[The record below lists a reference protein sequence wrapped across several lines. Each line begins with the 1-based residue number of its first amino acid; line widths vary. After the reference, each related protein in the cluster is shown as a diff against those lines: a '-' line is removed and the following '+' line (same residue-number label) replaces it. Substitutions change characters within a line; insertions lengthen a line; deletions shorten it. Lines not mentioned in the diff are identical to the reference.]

1 MTDSASVS
9 VVVPV
14 YNGAPSLPELVSRI
28 EAVSRA
34 NPGLNFT
41 EVILVDDAS
50 RDDSWAVIE
59 RIAEENPMVHGVA
72 LARNFGQHA
81 ALLAG
86 ILASTGDVIVT
97 MDDDLQHLPE
107 EIPRLV
113 DGLIP
118 GVDLVYGRSI
128 EEEHGVCRNLSSKA
142 AKWAV
147 SAAAGSE
154 VARLTSGFRAFRG
167 WMRPGLGLQS
177 SPYVSLDVMLSW
189 MTDRVIPVPVVMQ
202 PRQHGQSNYTFGR
215 LLRYALTMLFGFS
228 TLPLRLVSY
237 TGLIVG
243 GIGGILFIWVL
254 VQYLLAG
261 SNVPGFAF
269 LASAIAVFSGVQL
282 VSLGVLGE
290 YVARLYS
297 GSLGHPPYVERER
310 TPGGWL

>member
-1 MTDSASVS
+1 MIGTASVS

-14 YNGAPSLPELVSRI
+14 YNGAPSLAELVSRI
-28 EAVSRA
+28 EAVCRESA
-34 NPGLNFT
+34 DLNII
-41 EVILVDDAS
+41 EIILVDDS
-50 RDDSWAVIE
+50 SLDNSWDVIE
-59 RIAEENPMVHGVA
+59 RLAKEHAVVHGVG

-86 ILASTGDVIVT
+86 ILASTGEVVVT

-107 EIPRLV
+107 EIPHLV
-113 DGLIP
+113 RGLDS
-118 GVDLVYGRSI
+118 GADLVYGRPV
-128 EEEHGVCRNLSSKA
+128 EEEHGLYRNLSSRA

-147 SAAAGSE
+147 SAAAGSD

-167 WMRPGLGLQS
+167 WLRPGLGSQS
-177 SPYVSLDVMLSW
+177 SPYVSLDVLLSW
-189 MTDRVIPVPVVMQ
+189 MTDRVAPVPVVMQ
-202 PRQHGQSNYTFGR
+202 QRQHGRSNYTFGR

-237 TGLIVG
+237 VGLVVG
-243 GIGGILFIWVL
+243 GIGGILFVWVL
-254 VQYLLAG
+254 VQYLLLG
-261 SNVPGFAF
+261 SDVPGFAF

-297 GSLGHPPYVERER
+297 GSLGRPPYVERER
-310 TPGGWL
+310 TRWWS